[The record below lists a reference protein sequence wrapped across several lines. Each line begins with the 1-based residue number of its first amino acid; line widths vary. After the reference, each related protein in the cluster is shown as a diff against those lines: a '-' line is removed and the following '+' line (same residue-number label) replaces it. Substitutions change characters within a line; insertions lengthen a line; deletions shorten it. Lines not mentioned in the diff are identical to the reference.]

1 MKKNL
6 VWYEN
11 QLSMTIKAFPVQ
23 INFILSKKHFAFGRL
38 ITLISYECPTCVS
51 SNNAIL
57 SKRSRNERN
66 SGVILS
72 LRHTT
77 GAYMAREFWL
87 WEGPGGRVCVQCGAS
102 PLSRRFVLIFSPG
115 YQFACT
121 VAAVSAQRPL
131 EHVKNAL
138 QNIANVGT
146 PQSVHF

>member
-1 MKKNL
+1 MKTNL
-6 VWYEN
+6 VWQSKLFLYK
-11 QLSMTIKAFPVQ
+11 SISYYP
-23 INFILSKKHFAFGRL
+23 KKHFAFGRL
-38 ITLISYECPTCVS
+38 ITLISYECLTCVS

-77 GAYMAREFWL
+77 GAYYMAREFWL